1 MNLAGYPQFRHTI
14 LSLTGI
20 DLDCYK
26 GNQMERRLQA
36 IMRRVG
42 AEDLLQY
49 SRMLQGE
56 PQRVK
61 EFRDFLTI
69 NVTEFFR
76 NPDKFAELKERIL
89 PDLLRRW
96 PRLRIWSAGCS
107 TGAEPYSLVIIL
119 DELDPR
125 GQHEIVATDI
135 DEEALKAAR
144 SGAYP
149 ERDMREVSPQ
159 RRRRYFTQEGDLW
172 VVRPEYRQRV
182 RFQQQNLLSDPFPTE
197 VDLILCR
204 NVVIYFSEEAKDGL
218 YCRFHRALKPGGH
231 PVRRRYRKSAQ
242 GPGIGLCQCHALLL
256 SGGEIS
262 PVLAA
267 VPPCATKGR

>member
-218 YCRFHRALKPGGH
+218 YCRFHRALKPGGILF
-231 PVRRRYRKSAQ
+231 VGGTES
-242 GPGIGLCQCHALLL
+242 LLKAREL
-256 SGGEIS
+256 GYASVT
-262 PVLAA
+262 PFFYQA
-267 VPPCATKGR
+267 VK